1 MFIYLLISYLL
12 NKRRGKRNF
21 KVNTSVSLMLKELN
35 AHFQVILHSK
45 EHIYRNPQLRYTHIY
60 YVLYTGGGECKQTQ
74 CPHRS

>member
-35 AHFQVILHSK
+35 AHFQVILHAK
-45 EHIYRNPQLRYTHIY
+45 EHIYRNPQLRYTHVY
-60 YVLYTGGGECKQTQ
+60 YVLFTEGGM
-74 CPHRS
+74 